1 MIKYSEQIILKFLGL
16 IKLFFPFLKN
26 KKKLLQLGSPL
37 LYVRVK
43 ENKTTMGCITK
54 ASY

>member
-26 KKKLLQLGSPL
+26 NKNSYSGVSLAVCLGQRKQDN
-37 LYVRVK
+37 YGVH
-43 ENKTTMGCITK
+43 
-54 ASY
+54 Y